1 MPEAESGATRAAP
14 RAGLQYGPPHLTTVG
29 PMSGV
34 SAGERGAP
42 TGFQSRGAG
51 ADIPPAKLGVGLAIA
66 QRPGPS
72 DARTAEQCDGPG
84 GEAFTATAV
93 DPS

>member
-1 MPEAESGATRAAP
+1 MREAESGAP
-14 RAGLQYGPPHLTTVG
+14 RAGRRAGLRYGPPHLTTVG

-42 TGFQSRGAG
+42 TGFQSRGGG
-51 ADIPPAKLGVGLAIA
+51 ADIPPAKLSVGLAFA

-84 GEAFTATAV
+84 GEALMTTAV